1 MESAQATKLD
11 LVDGSDSKLFSFPI
25 EFDLGSIFKMR
36 WLLAESFDNV
46 TRKLSCPSRFD
57 R

>member
-25 EFDLGSIFKMR
+25 EFDLVSIFKMR